1 MADALLREL
10 QQAFPE
16 LEVRREEPL
25 KNYTS
30 FAIGGP
36 AELLLLPSSAEELAS
51 LCALLRTL
59 GVKPLLLGNGSNVLA
74 PDEGLRGA
82 VIVTRRASDMER
94 RGESIVA
101 DCGASLTRISAFA
114 AEEGL
119 TGLEFAYGIPGT
131 LGGAL
136 IMNAGAYGGE
146 MKDIVS
152 SVTVMDKEGRVSQYT
167 CGDMAFG
174 YRDSALAHD
183 ELYAL
188 EITLAL
194 QEGDPEEI
202 AAEMNR
208 LAERRSSKQ
217 PLEYPSAG
225 STFKRPAGYYAGAL
239 IEEAGLRG
247 YRLGGAMVSDK
258 HCGFVINTGD
268 ATATDIIDL
277 MHAVQDRV
285 LELYGVLLEPEVRL
299 IGPDY
304 GKKD

>member
-10 QQAFPE
+10 HQAFPK

-82 VIVTRRASDMER
+82 VIVTRRALDMER

-101 DCGASLTRISAFA
+101 DCGASLTRIAAFA

-119 TGLEFAYGIPGT
+119 AGLEFAYGIPGT

-146 MKDIVS
+146 MKD
-152 SVTVMDKEGRVSQYT
+152 VTVRAEYLDGELRRRSAVGAEL
-167 CGDMAFG
+167 DFG
-174 YRDSALAHD
+174 YRRSRFGPEDVVLRA
-183 ELYAL
+183 ELRL
-188 EITLAL
+188 LPG
-194 QEGDPEEI
+194 QREEI
-202 AAEMNR
+202 KARCRE
-208 LAERRSSKQ
+208 LTEKRRASQ
-217 PLEYPSAG
+217 PLELPSAG
-225 STFKRPAGYYAGAL
+225 SAFKRPASGYAAAM
-239 IEEAGLRG
+239 IDQAGLKG
-247 YRLGGAMVSDK
+247 YTVGGAQVSGK
-258 HCGFVINTGD
+258 HAGFVVNRGN
-268 ATATDIIDL
+268 ATAADVKKLLEDVQR
-277 MHAVQDRV
+277 AVCDRT
-285 LELYGVLLEPEVRL
+285 GILLEPEIKIL
-299 IGPDY
+299 
-304 GKKD
+304 

>member
-101 DCGASLTRISAFA
+101 DCGASLTRIAAFA

-119 TGLEFAYGIPGT
+119 AGLEFAYGIPGT
-131 LGGAL
+131 LGRAL

-146 MKDIVS
+146 MKD
-152 SVTVMDKEGRVSQYT
+152 VTVRAEYLDGELRRRSAVGAEL
-167 CGDMAFG
+167 DFG
-174 YRDSALAHD
+174 YRRSRFGPEDVVLRA
-183 ELYAL
+183 ELRL
-188 EITLAL
+188 LPG
-194 QEGDPEEI
+194 QREEI
-202 AAEMNR
+202 KARCRE
-208 LAERRSSKQ
+208 LTEKRRASQ
-217 PLEYPSAG
+217 PLELPSAG
-225 STFKRPAGYYAGAL
+225 SAFKRPASGYAAAM
-239 IEEAGLRG
+239 IDQAGLKG
-247 YRLGGAMVSDK
+247 YTVGGAQVSGK
-258 HCGFVINTGD
+258 HAGFVVNRGN
-268 ATATDIIDL
+268 ATAADVKKLLEDVQR
-277 MHAVQDRV
+277 AVYDRT
-285 LELYGVLLEPEVRL
+285 GILLEPEIKIL
-299 IGPDY
+299 
-304 GKKD
+304 

>member
-10 QQAFPE
+10 HQAFPK

-101 DCGASLTRISAFA
+101 DCGASLTRIAAFA

-119 TGLEFAYGIPGT
+119 AGLEFAYGIPGT

-136 IMNAGAYGGE
+136 IMNAGADGGE
-146 MKDIVS
+146 MKD
-152 SVTVMDKEGRVSQYT
+152 VTVRAEYLDGELRRRSAVGAEL
-167 CGDMAFG
+167 DFG
-174 YRDSALAHD
+174 YRRSRFGPEDVVLRA
-183 ELYAL
+183 ELRL
-188 EITLAL
+188 LPG
-194 QEGDPEEI
+194 QREEI
-202 AAEMNR
+202 KARCRE
-208 LAERRSSKQ
+208 LTEKRRASQ
-217 PLEYPSAG
+217 PLELPSAG
-225 STFKRPAGYYAGAL
+225 SAFKRPASGYAAAM
-239 IEEAGLRG
+239 IDQAGLKG
-247 YRLGGAMVSDK
+247 YTVGGAQVSGK
-258 HCGFVINTGD
+258 HAGFVVNRGN
-268 ATATDIIDL
+268 ATAADVKKLLEDVQR
-277 MHAVQDRV
+277 AVCDRT
-285 LELYGVLLEPEVRL
+285 GILLEPEIKIL
-299 IGPDY
+299 
-304 GKKD
+304 

>member
-10 QQAFPE
+10 HQAFPE

-59 GVKPLLLGNGSNVLA
+59 GVKPLMLGNGSNVLA

-101 DCGASLTRISAFA
+101 DCGASLTRIAAFA

-119 TGLEFAYGIPGT
+119 AGLEFAYGIPGT

-146 MKDIVS
+146 MKD
-152 SVTVMDKEGRVSQYT
+152 VTVRAEYLDGELRRRSAVGAEL
-167 CGDMAFG
+167 DFG
-174 YRDSALAHD
+174 YRRSRFGPEDVVLRA
-183 ELYAL
+183 ELRL
-188 EITLAL
+188 LPG
-194 QEGDPEEI
+194 QREEI
-202 AAEMNR
+202 KARCRE
-208 LAERRSSKQ
+208 LTEKRRASQ
-217 PLEYPSAG
+217 PLELPSAG
-225 STFKRPAGYYAGAL
+225 SAFKRPASGYAAAM
-239 IEEAGLRG
+239 IDQAGLKG
-247 YRLGGAMVSDK
+247 YTVGGAQVSGK
-258 HCGFVINTGD
+258 HAGFVVNRGN
-268 ATATDIIDL
+268 ATAADVKKLLEDVQR
-277 MHAVQDRV
+277 AVYDRT
-285 LELYGVLLEPEVRL
+285 GILLEPEIKIL
-299 IGPDY
+299 
-304 GKKD
+304 